1 MGEGV
6 DPKMDVVAEVAQ
18 RTTKCGCGREEISAD
33 IIYEWSLMSF
43 RVEPEHGKSG
53 APFAPLVGVA
63 H

>member
-1 MGEGV
+1 
-6 DPKMDVVAEVAQ
+6 MDVVAEVA
-18 RTTKCGCGREEISAD
+18 RPNVDEGETREEISAD

>member
-18 RTTKCGCGREEISAD
+18 PNVDEGETREEISAD